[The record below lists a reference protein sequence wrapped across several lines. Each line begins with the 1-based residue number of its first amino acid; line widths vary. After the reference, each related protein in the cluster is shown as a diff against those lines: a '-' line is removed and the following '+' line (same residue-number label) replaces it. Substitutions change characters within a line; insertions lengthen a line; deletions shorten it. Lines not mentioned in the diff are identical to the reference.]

1 MMFFYNQ
8 NNYGNV
14 DYSKPDGSY
23 ATVKSGGCGVCSA
36 LMVLNNLYGREVM
49 TVAQMA
55 KFSQNCGARIMD
67 GTNMTTLMN
76 ALCDKYDIKYKATI
90 YDKELLQCLK
100 EGGMAVINQ
109 GDDYEVF
116 SSAGHFVAGYKLAS
130 ADTVIVLD
138 PDLRDGKYQRSP
150 KCERIVKQ
158 VGNEI
163 YAKIGQIGLAT
174 QDRNPC
180 YFLVTFTGKR
190 NKPSMKAGQTVKLT
204 KRAKLYNG
212 NSAAT
217 GVRKIRDFSKFDCS
231 AEAIIKAGAKFQ
243 VDKVLTKPNG
253 NIWAYNAQYNGWICV
268 YDYQNDVSKV

>member
-1 MMFFYNQ
+1 MFYYNQ
-8 NNYGNV
+8 NNYGNI

-36 LMVLNNLYGREVM
+36 LMVLNNLYGREIM

-76 ALCDKYDIKYKATI
+76 ALCDKYALKYKSTQ
-90 YDKELLQCLK
+90 YNNELLQCLK

-109 GDDYEVF
+109 GDRYNVF
-116 SSAGHFVAGYKLAS
+116 STAGHFVTGYKLAN

-138 PDLRDGKYQRSP
+138 PDLYAGKYEKPPRP
-150 KCERIVKQ
+150 DRIVKQ

-163 YAKIGQIGLAT
+163 YVTINQIGLAT

-180 YFLVTFTGKR
+180 YWLVWFTGKK
-190 NKPSMKAGQTVKLT
+190 NKPSIKVGQTVKL
-204 KRAKLYNG
+204 KCRAKLYNDCK
-212 NSAAT
+212 AT
-217 GVRKIRDFSKFDCS
+217 SGVRKIKDFSKFDCN
-231 AEAIIKAGAKFQ
+231 ADAIIKTGANIKCDT
-243 VDKVLTKPNG
+243 VVTTKNG
-253 NIWAYNAQYNGWICV
+253 NLWVYIKQYGGWFCV
-268 YDYQNDVSKV
+268 YDNKNDISKI